1 MPPDPS
7 ALVAKV
13 GIGHRNCGIERTMTT
28 GRSRPQPG
36 NFPSPDH
43 LGDCINRADA

>member
-13 GIGHRNCGIERTMTT
+13 GIGHRNCGIERTMANHDDREVTPST
-28 GRSRPQPG
+28 KQ
-36 NFPSPDH
+36 FP
-43 LGDCINRADA
+43 